1 MHDSIRRRQRLLRTA
16 AQQRTRA
23 KRVALTGETPAG
35 QRIGQSSS
43 SS

>member
-1 MHDSIRRRQRLLRTA
+1 MAIAPACGGARA
-16 AQQRTRA
+16 AQQRTLA

-35 QRIGQSSS
+35 RRIDQSSS